1 MTERRWR
8 RASAALVL
16 AAMTIVG
23 CGDDDDDGSGTTTAP
38 PTSSEATTTTSTT
51 IVGPAE
57 DAVATTVRT
66 FAEDVVGMVDPV
78 IGPVTLHDGA
88 PAQATVEVRT
98 RREGGAEDDSLPP
111 TVVELTADGDG
122 WRIVSATGPD
132 LTIDSPPAGMR
143 LSAGFVTP
151 SGRATAYEGTVVVQA
166 LLGTEVLGEEVTT
179 AEGIDD
185 APWSARVET
194 GVEAQGDGWILA
206 FTTAGTELG
215 APVFAL
221 VPVTFGEG
229 T

>member
-8 RASAALVL
+8 RASAAVVL
-16 AAMTIVG
+16 AAMTFVG
-23 CGDDDDDGSGTTTAP
+23 CGDDDGGSSTTTSP
-38 PTSSEATTTTSTT
+38 PTSSEATTTSTT
-51 IVGPAE
+51 VVGPAE
-57 DAVATTVRT
+57 DAVATTVRA

-78 IGPVTLHDGA
+78 IGPVTLHGGD

-98 RREGGAEDDSLPP
+98 RREGGGADGSLPP
-111 TVVELTADGDG
+111 TVVELTAHDDG
-122 WRIVSATGPD
+122 WRIVSAAGPN

-166 LLGTEVLGEEVTT
+166 LLGTEVLGEQVTT

-194 GVEAQGDGWILA
+194 GVEAEGDGWILA
-206 FTTAGTELG
+206 FTTAGTEMG

-221 VPVTFGEG
+221 VPVTFGA
-229 T
+229 TA